1 MENQELLLLELE
13 EFDRSNQIDKPISQN
28 LVNFIEYVA
37 KTGTHV
43 FPWNKIKKLYLSKLT
58 QSIEAFY
65 QNANLDQVS
74 SPNNANILCNEI
86 KDRILD
92 RMKSF
97 YNAPFTIQRIS
108 ELLLKPQC
116 NYTRLDKFLRGI
128 EKCVM
133 VVTTI
138 DPQGNKIF
146 TESIMNGSGSI
157 MNDNS
162 VFNGVF
168 YQKSFSSLQIET
180 TLLETTVIPDKIKL
194 IKQSKVDLENDT
206 EIEATKLSEI
216 KTEENGEKVSL
227 EQVNEKNEE
236 INSKNDEK
244 MKTSG
249 SENENS
255 DEAMDN

>member
-1 MENQELLLLELE
+1 
-13 EFDRSNQIDKPISQN
+13 
-28 LVNFIEYVA
+28 
-37 KTGTHV
+37 
-43 FPWNKIKKLYLSKLT
+43 
-58 QSIEAFY
+58 
-65 QNANLDQVS
+65 
-74 SPNNANILCNEI
+74 
-86 KDRILD
+86 
-92 RMKSF
+92 
-97 YNAPFTIQRIS
+97 
-108 ELLLKPQC
+108 
-116 NYTRLDKFLRGI
+116 
-128 EKCVM
+128 
-133 VVTTI
+133 
-138 DPQGNKIF
+138 
-146 TESIMNGSGSI
+146 

-206 EIEATKLSEI
+206 EIEATKLPEI
-216 KTEENGEKVSL
+216 KTEENENNGEKVSL